1 MNWLSKVS
9 LAVGLLALSNLAL
22 AITPAELC
30 RQIGSISPSSGN
42 QCLSLVVKNDLS
54 EEAAGVCSAIARIS
68 SSEAVRCVSLAIN
81 NSFSSAITP
90 TCTKIAGY
98 SASSAANC
106 MSEAANKSFKA
117 NGAAVCTK
125 IAAISGSGAVDCVR
139 IIANKSFDND
149 FLRTC
154 DDKAAYSASQAVS
167 CLATIAKPISSWDDD
182 FGSDD
187 DFETHP
193 ADLIKVSLDK
203 IENLELRIE
212 RAIKRIEKGDRAGA
226 LQALE
231 NAQRILEN
239 IKRRSL

>member
-81 NSFSSAITP
+81 KSFSSAITP

-182 FGSDD
+182 F
-187 DFETHP
+187 ETHP